1 MAEGINPKHLDKRTA
16 DRYQRSGQVD
26 EDAYKKHLEELPDV
40 ADKAVPIETLMDGD
54 IEDDFDDEDEDD
66 ADDTDDDASDE
77 DDADDA
83 DDADDTDDDASDED
97 AADAPAGEE
106 DKASE

>member
-54 IEDDFDDEDEDD
+54 FDDEDEDE
-66 ADDTDDDASDE
+66 DDTDDDASDE
-77 DDADDA
+77 DDADEPA
-83 DDADDTDDDASDED
+83 D
-97 AADAPAGEE
+97 EE